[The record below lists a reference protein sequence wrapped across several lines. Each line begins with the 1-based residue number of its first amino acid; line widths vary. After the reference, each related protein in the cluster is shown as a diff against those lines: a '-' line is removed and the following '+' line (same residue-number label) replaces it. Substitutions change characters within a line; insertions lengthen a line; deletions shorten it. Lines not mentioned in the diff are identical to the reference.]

1 MDNFPSLLDKDDIN
15 GPGKGKF
22 PRSDKGFAV
31 DYATFK
37 ISLYLTSESPSEKL
51 KFIRELEKLALQLG
65 ENEGEVLFTLLETI
79 VIFI

>member
-1 MDNFPSLLDKDDIN
+1 MENFPSLLDKDDIN
-15 GPGKGKF
+15 GPGKGRF
-22 PRSDKGFAV
+22 PRSNKGYSV

-65 ENEGEVLFTLLETI
+65 KNELTILFTLLETI
-79 VIFI
+79 VNLI